1 MIIKVDRFHICLV
14 GLIWKSEASC
24 LTIFLSLSL
33 KLLAGTEAGVILVL
47 LFNPLWLTKTR
58 LALQGATNNPRPYK
72 GFIGELPLS
81 EKYSQIFYGF
91 VVGTGRLTDSSILL
105 QRSVNSDI

>member
-1 MIIKVDRFHICLV
+1 LIRKLEPSCSIIFHPDP
-14 GLIWKSEASC
+14 S
-24 LTIFLSLSL
+24 

-72 GFIGELPLS
+72 GFIGKLPLS
-81 EKYSQIFYGF
+81 EKYSPI
-91 VVGTGRLTDSSILL
+91 LTDLLCTLGVRIILVL
-105 QRSVNSDI
+105 RYREAVAIQR